1 MNANELRNRI
11 INLAPCY
18 QTYLLDESTKSESG
32 YADSLTCMVRGEL
45 MRSGKVSS
53 YGWDA
58 FADLAANILWDK
70 EIESYDVR
78 ASDADFIS
86 AVSRDL
92 HWALTHWGN
101 RLTPMPSYLAGLA
114 AFAWRFME
122 MEGDIVPLV
131 CLYRLFGEG
140 HGSEIFSS
148 LMQVYHEDYIH
159 CRMAEGFVS
168 IAVCC
173 NTSQLRA
180 FANGDP
186 LVECNGHNVPF
197 EQATGG
203 VSAVDLP
210 EWDHTMD
217 VFGDAVDSCMK
228 SLSRIEFTGK
238 TWLGYRRTLI
248 KAVSTNDKFL
258 AMKADIEAMDDWIQ
272 REYERL
278 MASAGKSESLS
289 KLDVLTP
296 DDVLD
301 SLLEGVVC

>member
-18 QTYLLDESTKSESG
+18 QTYLLDESTKHESG

-58 FADLAANILWDK
+58 FADLAANILWDT

-86 AVSRDL
+86 AVSGDL
-92 HWALTHWGN
+92 NWALTHWGN
-101 RLTPMPSYLAGLA
+101 RLASIPSYLAGLA

-131 CLYRLFGEG
+131 CLYRLFGEER
-140 HGSEIFSS
+140 GSEIFES

-173 NTSQLRA
+173 NTSQLHA

-197 EQATGG
+197 EQATNG
-203 VSAVDLP
+203 VSAIDLP

-217 VFGDAVDSCMK
+217 VFGGAVDSCMK
-228 SLSRIEFTGK
+228 SLSRIGFTGK

-278 MASAGKSESLS
+278 MAPAGKSEALS
-289 KLDVLTP
+289 KLAVLTP
-296 DDVLD
+296 DEVLD